1 MFKKVSMFQPTLSQ
15 SWLMAIIILL
25 GGTIFSYLITLPL
38 LMFFPTSDFITKN
51 LSYIL
56 MFTPVLVYIYYKGK
70 NAYAKNELAD
80 IKAIDSPINNPNF
93 GGINPIIFFILI
105 FLASFSISMIL
116 DPIMS
121 MEWMKTPEWFN
132 KLMETMVGGDFIYTF
147 ISVSILAPL
156 LEEFVCRGTIERGLL
171 KHISPKWA
179 IIWSAVI
186 FATLHMNPWQAI
198 PAFILGL
205 FYGWVYYK
213 TRSLWATIF
222 LHFVNNTF
230 SSVMILLFPDL
241 KIDDSIRQLLPN
253 SETYWLLFAMS
264 IGIISIT
271 YFLINKY
278 IPTNSN
284 EKVIPS

>member
-1 MFKKVSMFQPTLSQ
+1 MFQPTLSQ

-70 NAYAKNELAD
+70 NAYVKNELAD